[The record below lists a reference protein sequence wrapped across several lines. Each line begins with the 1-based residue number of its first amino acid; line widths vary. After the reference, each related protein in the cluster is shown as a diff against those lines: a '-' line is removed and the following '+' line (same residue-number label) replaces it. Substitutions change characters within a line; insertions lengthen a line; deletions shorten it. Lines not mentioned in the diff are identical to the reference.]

1 MRISDWSSDVCSS
14 DLRSFGIALAHSF
27 KDAAQETQLDRTLL
41 RRIPQRE
48 REFAGK
54 HMQRGSQKAEKRIAA
69 GPAEH
74 IVKTAIQF
82 LELAARFVSL
92 QLFEAIGKCAQ
103 ITRGRALGGIGCNIL
118 RNRFAQFV
126 RSEEHTSELESLMR
140 F

>member
-14 DLRSFGIALAHSF
+14 DLKLRASLCEIGGGARHETRHSLPRSFGIALAHSF

-69 GPAEH
+69 STSEH
-74 IVKTAIQF
+74 TVKTQIQF
-82 LELAARFVSL
+82 LQLAARFV
-92 QLFEAIGKCAQ
+92 
-103 ITRGRALGGIGCNIL
+103 
-118 RNRFAQFV
+118 
-126 RSEEHTSELESLMR
+126 
-140 F
+140 